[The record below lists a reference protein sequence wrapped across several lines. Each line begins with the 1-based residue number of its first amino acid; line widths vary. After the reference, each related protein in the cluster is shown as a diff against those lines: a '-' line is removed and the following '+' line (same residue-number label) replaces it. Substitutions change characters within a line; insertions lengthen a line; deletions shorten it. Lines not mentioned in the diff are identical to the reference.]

1 MHSHGTSNNDFKN
14 VCHQERVQPFSQM
27 KHSRK
32 QILAQITEGLNEYVR
47 EMNAHLQKH
56 NGITSPFFAYV
67 WL

>member
-1 MHSHGTSNNDFKN
+1 MYLSRSEPCVSKRYG
-14 VCHQERVQPFSQM
+14 QPGM
-27 KHSRK
+27 CKVYTCK

-47 EMNAHLQKH
+47 EVNAHLQKH